1 MLLEIQ
7 MLEGEDIPGE
17 RALPTPVGVS
27 TPAVA
32 PPKGPTERTAQGPA
46 AAGIGTLL
54 EQWLLPERELPQP
67 N

>member
-1 MLLEIQ
+1 
-7 MLEGEDIPGE
+7 MLEGEEIPGE
-17 RALPTPVGVS
+17 RALPNPVGGS

-32 PPKGPTERTAQGPA
+32 PPGATTERATEDPA
-46 AAGIGTLL
+46 AAGVGTLL

>member
-1 MLLEIQ
+1 

-17 RALPTPVGVS
+17 RALPNPVGAT

-32 PPKGPTERTAQGPA
+32 PQGAPTETATEDPA
-46 AAGIGTLL
+46 AAGVGMLL